1 MCTVSMIMDHYQDKW
16 TRPPIQPMFW
26 PQTSTEPGGAPLP
39 PDGFHVPAPPQISKE
54 EVEEF
59 RQLLERAR
67 KYDKERGEPDCE
79 LEEKRQEL
87 LKLAGELGVDISF
100 L

>member
-1 MCTVSMIMDHYQDKW
+1 MCTVSMIMDHYQDRW
-16 TRPPIQPMFW
+16 SDRRGLTLQE
-26 PQTSTEPGGAPLP
+26 PQWVSS
-39 PDGFHVPAPPQISKE
+39 VPQITQE

-59 RQLLERAR
+59 HRLLDRAR

-79 LEEKRQEL
+79 LEEKRQKL
-87 LKLAGELGVDISF
+87 LKLAGELGVEISF